1 MRRKLRPAPA
11 VRATS
16 AEHAEPQERSLKL
29 QLAAEVNRILQQ
41 RGLTQTEAAEKLG
54 IVQPHVSELAHY
66 RLERFS
72 AERLMQFLAHLG
84 QEVEIRIHGG
94 TSHTRRAAVRRIVV
108 R

>member
-1 MRRKLRPAPA
+1 
-11 VRATS
+11 
-16 AEHAEPQERSLKL
+16 LKL
-29 QLAAEVNRILQQ
+29 QLAVEVNRIIQQ
-41 RGLTQTEAAEKLG
+41 RGLTQTEAAEELG

-72 AERLMQFLAHLG
+72 AERLMQFLAHFG

-94 TSHTRRAAVRRIVV
+94 ASRTPRPAVRRIFV